1 MASIDK
7 NELERLANLARL
19 ELNPN
24 EEEKFI
30 KDFSKILDHFNELS
44 ELPARPISSARPR
57 RVVLREDADA
67 QPNHFNN
74 QEAVVAEFPEKE
86 GRLLKIPP
94 IFE

>member
-44 ELPARPISSARPR
+44 ELPARPISNARPR
-57 RVVLREDADA
+57 RVVLREDADT